1 MSEPIVHINAWEA
14 AGLIDAPL
22 AERLRQAVG
31 GTPGETPLPFPEA
44 GMAVSDGARKGPTS
58 AGSFFGPSVTIGE
71 MFGYLGAAFLLGAWI
86 AFLGNV
92 AQPGNANREAILT
105 GGLTLAA
112 LVMFGLGVFLAGGD
126 SRRRRE
132 AGTAFVMTTTL
143 AAGAAAFFVQLDFLI
158 NRLQGQAPAIL
169 ITIVAVAVAAGLRRL
184 LPAVTTQFGLIAAL
198 AGLAG
203 AILAWFQELVY
214 PLNSFGGAFTT
225 TPVFPPPEPV
235 GLLLVAAAWWL
246 LAGLGL
252 GILGMVEAR
261 HAEADPAARRR
272 AAITRF
278 WAGLVTVAGVA
289 SALTQ
294 TGSTGGGSYGR
305 LLEPWIADLA
315 ILGLAAVL
323 VGLAFRRDS
332 SAFILSGAIGLIV
345 GLTDFNFSYLAQSTY
360 VGLLIE
366 GAILLAVGFAGD
378 RLRRRFDRSR
388 DGPPSSSGSQ

>member
-44 GMAVSDGARKGPTS
+44 DMAVSDGARKGPTS

-158 NRLQGQAPAIL
+158 NRLQGQAPGIL

-203 AILAWFQELVY
+203 AILAWF
-214 PLNSFGGAFTT
+214 
-225 TPVFPPPEPV
+225 
-235 GLLLVAAAWWL
+235 
-246 LAGLGL
+246 
-252 GILGMVEAR
+252 
-261 HAEADPAARRR
+261 
-272 AAITRF
+272 
-278 WAGLVTVAGVA
+278 
-289 SALTQ
+289 
-294 TGSTGGGSYGR
+294 
-305 LLEPWIADLA
+305 
-315 ILGLAAVL
+315 
-323 VGLAFRRDS
+323 
-332 SAFILSGAIGLIV
+332 
-345 GLTDFNFSYLAQSTY
+345 
-360 VGLLIE
+360 
-366 GAILLAVGFAGD
+366 
-378 RLRRRFDRSR
+378 
-388 DGPPSSSGSQ
+388 

>member
-22 AERLRQAVG
+22 AERLRQAVA
-31 GTPGETPLPFPEA
+31 GTSGEMALPVPEA
-44 GMAVSDGARKGPTS
+44 GMAVADGTGKNPTS

-71 MFGYLGAAFLLGAWI
+71 MFGYLGAAFLVGAWI

-112 LVMFGLGVFLAGGD
+112 LVLFGLGVFLAGGD
-126 SRRRRE
+126 GRRRRG
-132 AGTAFVMTTTL
+132 AGIVFVMTTTL

-158 NRLQGQAPAIL
+158 NRLQGQAPGIL
-169 ITIVAVAVAAGLRRL
+169 ITIVAVAVAASLRRL

-214 PLNSFGGAFTT
+214 PVSSFGAPTL
-225 TPVFPPPEPV
+225 TPTFGPPEPV
-235 GLLLVAAAWWL
+235 GLLLAAAAWWL
-246 LAGLGL
+246 LVGLGL

-261 HAEADPAARRR
+261 HAQADPAAARR

-305 LLEPWIADLA
+305 LLEPRIADLA

-366 GAILLAVGFAGD
+366 GAILLAVGFAGN

-388 DGPPSSSGSQ
+388 GGRRDPLANP

>member
-1 MSEPIVHINAWEA
+1 MSEPIVHINEWEA

-22 AERLRQAVG
+22 AEQLRQAVA
-31 GTPGETPLPFPEA
+31 GTSGETGLPVPEA
-44 GMAVSDGARKGPTS
+44 GIAIADGTGKDPTS

-71 MFGYLGAAFLLGAWI
+71 VFGYLGAAFLLGAWI

-92 AQPGNANREAILT
+92 AQPGNANREAVLT
-105 GGLTLAA
+105 SGLTLAA
-112 LVMFGLGVFLAGGD
+112 LVLFGLGVFLAGGD
-126 SRRRRE
+126 GGRRRG
-132 AGTAFVMTTTL
+132 AGIAFVMTTTL
-143 AAGAAAFFVQLDFLI
+143 AAGAAAFFVQLDVLI
-158 NRLQGQAPAIL
+158 NRLQGQAPGIL

-214 PLNSFGGAFTT
+214 PVSSFGAPTLNLTFG
-225 TPVFPPPEPV
+225 PPEPV
-235 GLLLVAAAWWL
+235 GLLLAAAAWWL
-246 LAGLGL
+246 LVGLGL

-261 HAEADPAARRR
+261 HAQADPAAARR

-323 VGLAFRRDS
+323 VGLAFRHDS
-332 SAFILSGAIGLIV
+332 NAFILSGAIGLIV
-345 GLTDFNFSYLAQSTY
+345 ALTDFNFSYLAQSTY
-360 VGLLIE
+360 IGLLIE

-388 DGPPSSSGSQ
+388 GGRRDPLENP